1 MQPFTTIALESNGDI
16 ARVTLN
22 RPDRR
27 NAFNV
32 HMVTELREAFEDLA
46 RNPSLR
52 GIVLAAA
59 GPVFCA
65 GADLQWMQS
74 NGPVLETPAMRDA
87 HQLLRMFRA
96 IDECPC
102 PVIARVQGPAFG
114 GGLGLMAVCDIVVT
128 AEEATF
134 ALSEPKLGLIPAVIA
149 PFLLHKAGESF
160 LRRYGLSGETFC
172 ASTAQRYN
180 LAHDV
185 VPLSNLDDRII
196 ELSDAIMQLAP
207 CATKESKLLFHRM
220 RSLSDKDRLALGPE
234 YNARARCA
242 PEAAEGLRAF
252 IEKRPPSWAKPRER
266 KQQQEATTSDDVVLR
281 HR

>member
-1 MQPFTTIALESNGDI
+1 MHRFTTLALESNGDI

-27 NAFNV
+27 NAFDGQ
-32 HMVTELREAFEDLA
+32 MVTELREAFEDLA
-46 RNPSLR
+46 HDPSVR
-52 GIVLAAA
+52 GIILAAA

-65 GADLQWMQS
+65 GADLQWLQS
-74 NGPVLETPAMRDA
+74 GGPVLETTAMRDA

-96 IDECPC
+96 IDESPC
-102 PVIARVQGPAFG
+102 PVIARVQGSAFG
-114 GGLGLMAVCDIVVT
+114 GGLGLMAVCDIVV
-128 AEEATF
+128 ASEDATF
-134 ALSEPKLGLIPAVIA
+134 ALSETRLGLIPAVIT

-185 VPLSNLDDRII
+185 VPQSNLDDRIV

-220 RSLSDKDRLALGPE
+220 RALSDKDRLALGPE

-252 IEKRPPSWAKPRER
+252 IEKRLPSWAKPRGR
-266 KQQQEATTSDDVVLR
+266 KPQEANTSDDVVLR
-281 HR
+281 HT

>member
-1 MQPFTTIALESNGDI
+1 MRPFTTLMLESTGDM

-27 NAFNV
+27 NAFDG
-32 HMVTELREAFEDLA
+32 HMVTELREAFEDFA
-46 RNPSLR
+46 NDPALR

-65 GADLQWMQS
+65 GADLQWIQS
-74 NGPVLETPAMRDA
+74 DGPVLQTPAMRDA
-87 HQLLRMFRA
+87 HHLLRMFRA

-102 PVIARVQGPAFG
+102 PVIARVQGAAFG
-114 GGLGLMAVCDIVVT
+114 GGLGLLAVCDIVVA
-128 AEEATF
+128 AEDATF
-134 ALSEPKLGLIPAVIA
+134 ALSETRLGLIPAVIA

-185 VPLSNLDDRII
+185 VPPDHLDDRIT
-196 ELSDAIMQLAP
+196 ELSEAILRLAP
-207 CATKESKLLFHRM
+207 CATRESKLFFHRM
-220 RSLSDKDRLALGPE
+220 RSLTDKDRFALGPE

-252 IEKRPPSWAKPRER
+252 LEKRPPSWAKPRE
-266 KQQQEATTSDDVVLR
+266 QNPQQEATPSDDVALN

>member
-1 MQPFTTIALESNGDI
+1 MHRFTTLALESNGDI

-27 NAFNV
+27 NAFDGQ
-32 HMVTELREAFEDLA
+32 MVTELREAFEDLA
-46 RNPSLR
+46 HDPSVR

-65 GADLQWMQS
+65 GADLQWMQAG
-74 NGPVLETPAMRDA
+74 GPVLETPAMRDA

-96 IDECPC
+96 IDESPY
-102 PVIARVQGPAFG
+102 PVIARVQGSAFG
-114 GGLGLMAVCDIVVT
+114 GGLGLMAVCDIVV
-128 AEEATF
+128 ASEDATF
-134 ALSEPKLGLIPAVIA
+134 ALSETRLGLIPAVIT

-185 VPLSNLDDRII
+185 VPQSNLDDRIV

-220 RSLSDKDRLALGPE
+220 RALSDKDRLALGPE

-252 IEKRPPSWAKPRER
+252 IEKRLPSWAKPRGR
-266 KQQQEATTSDDVVLR
+266 KPQQEATTSDDVVLR
-281 HR
+281 HT

>member
-1 MQPFTTIALESNGDI
+1 MRPFTTLVIESNGAL

-27 NAFNV
+27 NAFDD
-32 HMVTELREAFEDLA
+32 HMATELREAFEDLA
-46 RNPSLR
+46 HDPSLR

-59 GPVFCA
+59 GSVFCA

-74 NGPVLETPAMRDA
+74 DGPALETPAMRDA
-87 HQLLRMFRA
+87 HHLLRMFRA

-102 PVIARVQGPAFG
+102 PVIARVQGSAFG
-114 GGLGLMAVCDIVVT
+114 GGLGLLAVCDIVVA

-134 ALSEPKLGLIPAVIA
+134 ALSEPRLGLIPAVIA

-160 LRRYGLSGETFC
+160 LRRYGLTGETFC

-185 VPLSNLDDRII
+185 VPQSNLDDRIT

-207 CATKESKLLFHRM
+207 CATRESKLLFHRM
-220 RSLSDKDRLALGPE
+220 RALSDKDRLALGPE
-234 YNARARCA
+234 YNARARCG

-252 IEKRPPSWAKPRER
+252 IEKRPPSWATPRER
-266 KQQQEATTSDDVVLR
+266 KPQEATPSDDVVLR

>member
-1 MQPFTTIALESNGDI
+1 MRPFTTLAIESNGAI

-22 RPDRR
+22 RPERR
-27 NAFNV
+27 NAFNDR
-32 HMVTELREAFEDLA
+32 MATELREAFEDLA
-46 RNPSLR
+46 HHPTIRA
-52 GIVLAAA
+52 IVLAAA
-59 GPVFCA
+59 GSVFCA
-65 GADLQWMQS
+65 GADLQWMHAD
-74 NGPVLETPAMRDA
+74 GPALETPAMRDA
-87 HQLLRMFRA
+87 HHLLRMFRA
-96 IDECPC
+96 IDEFPC

-114 GGLGLMAVCDIVVT
+114 GGLGLLAVCDIVVA

-134 ALSEPKLGLIPAVIA
+134 GLTEPKLGLIPAVIA

-160 LRRYGLSGETFC
+160 LRRYGLTGETFC
-172 ASTAQRYN
+172 ASTAQRFN

-185 VPLSNLDDRII
+185 VPQSHLDDRIT
-196 ELSDAIMQLAP
+196 ELSEAIMQLAP
-207 CATKESKLLFHRM
+207 CATKESKVLFHRM

-234 YNARARCA
+234 YNTRARCA

-266 KQQQEATTSDDVVLR
+266 KPQEATTSDDVVLR